1 MSDASEYSL
10 VVKSTLYLANKY
22 ILIFITFVFVIR
34 DCLLYKQIQR
44 EVHQKTMPSI
54 GVNLTGKSTKDV
66 DSRTIFVSNVHFVV
80 TKDSLSQHFNKFRD
94 VFILTGAA
102 LGLE

>member
-1 MSDASEYSL
+1 
-10 VVKSTLYLANKY
+10 
-22 ILIFITFVFVIR
+22 
-34 DCLLYKQIQR
+34 
-44 EVHQKTMPSI
+44 MPSI

-102 LGLE
+102 LGLEDLNPLFFL